1 MLSQMVDAYSGERD
15 PDDNK
20 KLEGIKQDNG
30 GELPKEYVF
39 EDEGGKVPREIDKKR
54 ILNDPPY
61 TIDKVTRKG
70 GFSAGDGATLNV
82 DKVKALR
89 G

>member
-1 MLSQMVDAYSGERD
+1 MGKDDKGTQLWSGLGTVNSAQTDTKVTEDEMLSQMVDAYNGERD

-54 ILNDPPY
+54 ILNDPP
-61 TIDKVTRKG
+61 
-70 GFSAGDGATLNV
+70 
-82 DKVKALR
+82 
-89 G
+89 